1 VGYSTTTRQA
11 FTGTAKVVSGEQLN
25 NKNVSNVSQAL
36 AGEVAGVRVINTSG
50 QPGTSATIR
59 IRGIGSVN
67 GNRDP
72 LYVVDGVPY
81 TGFINSINPND
92 IATMTVLKDAAA
104 TSIYGSRGANGVIV
118 ITTRNG
124 RGRKSFIEADGRYGA
139 NMALLPRYDVMRSPE
154 EFIALGWEA
163 LYNQGVA
170 TNNANPTTFANTRL
184 FSASGID
191 PRNNVW
197 NVPSGAELIDP
208 QTRTVRTGVARLYD
222 PENWEDYAFQ
232 NSVRQ
237 EANIRM
243 GGGDGKTNYYTSFG
257 YLDDKGYAINSDY
270 RRLSGRLNLNHEV
283 KSWLTTAMNLN
294 YANSVT
300 NNNGQESN
308 SNSVFWFADNMPSI
322 YPLFMRDAQGNKIP
336 DPKFGGF
343 RYDWRNR
350 PQVRLTDKRYC
361 RCYLQHF
368 AFYT

>member
-1 VGYSTTTRQA
+1 MEVTVGSQNNISVSLQAGSQQNMQEVVVVGYSTTTRQA

-139 NMALLPRYDVMRSPE
+139 NMALLPRHEISRRVHCAWLGSAVQPGRSYQQRQPYH
-154 EFIALGWEA
+154 LC
-163 LYNQGVA
+163 QHK
-170 TNNANPTTFANTRL
+170 
-184 FSASGID
+184 
-191 PRNNVW
+191 
-197 NVPSGAELIDP
+197 
-208 QTRTVRTGVARLYD
+208 
-222 PENWEDYAFQ
+222 AFLCQ
-232 NSVRQ
+232 WHRSKEQ
-237 EANIRM
+237 RM
-243 GGGDGKTNYYTSFG
+243 EC
-257 YLDDKGYAINSDY
+257 A
-270 RRLSGRLNLNHEV
+270 
-283 KSWLTTAMNLN
+283 
-294 YANSVT
+294 
-300 NNNGQESN
+300 
-308 SNSVFWFADNMPSI
+308 
-322 YPLFMRDAQGNKIP
+322 
-336 DPKFGGF
+336 
-343 RYDWRNR
+343 
-350 PQVRLTDKRYC
+350 KRC
-361 RCYLQHF
+361 
-368 AFYT
+368 